1 MRLKGILITLVIL
14 LSLLFALFNWQV
26 LAASVPLTIV
36 VLKANFPRFIGLKTI
51 QFPIGLGLLISGV
64 LLSLIFFMVS
74 LIDRAGQLRQ
84 ISRLEKQME
93 KLRGKLEQK
102 RLEELKNLENLATTG
117 FSELKT
123 STEENISNLAKQSRE
138 VVEKLDSNLNEKMK
152 DIESKIL
159 LVRNEIAAHVAKT
172 EDNIKKQVKEMSK
185 S

>member
-14 LSLLFALFNWQV
+14 LSLIFALFNWQV
-26 LAASVPLTIV
+26 LAASVPLTIIV
-36 VLKANFPRFIGLKTI
+36 FKANFPRFIGLKTV

-93 KLRGKLEQK
+93 KLRAKLEQK
-102 RLEELKNLENLATTG
+102 QLEELKNLEDLATSG

-123 STEENISNLAKQSRE
+123 STEENINNLGKQSKE
-138 VVEKLDSNLNEKMK
+138 VIEKLDSDLNEKIK
-152 DIESKIL
+152 NIESKIL
-159 LVRNEIAAHVAKT
+159 LVRNEIASHVAKT
-172 EDNIKKQVKEMSK
+172 EDNIRKQVREISK